1 MDALLQSVLRD
12 PVSTNIYTGV
22 CFCKMG
28 AFFYFSVNITSIVLE
43 VMALQVAY

>member
-28 AFFYFSVNITSIVLE
+28 AFFSANITSLVLE